1 MHVMNRFL
9 TRACAAAA
17 AGVALSTVAV
27 TGASASA
34 GGGVPGRPGA
44 LGPAGLIAGHAGA
57 LWPAGNTHAF
67 GRATAAVTSTRTFAG
82 YQTGVTAGSA
92 TSSAATF
99 TVPTLACTTT
109 PVGITAEAGVA
120 NNTTA
125 SVAGVFV
132 GCANGKA
139 VYFPFLV
146 VNGAEANYTSTHFS
160 AGDVINLSASVTTSG
175 FTVQVT
181 DVTKN
186 VSVTNTITGAG
197 ASANAAWIG
206 NNAWVTSA
214 GLLDGVPNFAKLTFS
229 NCLIDGT
236 ALQSGNPQKYQ
247 RVNRSGVV
255 QITTGGF
262 WPGGTAFTTHYQHI

>member
-27 TGASASA
+27 TGASASG
-34 GGGVPGRPGA
+34 GGGVPARPGA

>member
-27 TGASASA
+27 TGASASG
-34 GGGVPGRPGA
+34 GGGVPARPGA

-175 FTVQVT
+175 VTVQVT
-181 DVTKN
+181 DTTKN